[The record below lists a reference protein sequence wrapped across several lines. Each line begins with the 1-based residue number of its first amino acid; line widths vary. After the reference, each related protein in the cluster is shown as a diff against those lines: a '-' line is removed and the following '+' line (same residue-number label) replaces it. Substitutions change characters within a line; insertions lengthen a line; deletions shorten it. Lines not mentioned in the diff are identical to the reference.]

1 MDTVE
6 SYTAV
11 QYVPACSVAVPPA
24 ETLKTRRR
32 RRRRRSIRSIYP
44 VIGIEVN
51 RPDQKAGGG
60 QRWRSKLPTIIT
72 LCSLH
77 HHSMY
82 RLHVPTTSSPQTDS
96 SQSHRRNRR
105 GNHMLIPAAACRC
118 PQLHHNGRMVILPS
132 RHAPA
137 TRYKHGPACTGRP
150 CLYLALNEG

>member
-6 SYTAV
+6 LYTAV

-32 RRRRRSIRSIYP
+32 RRRSIRSIYP

-51 RPDQKAGGG
+51 RTDQRREAGSDGG
-60 QRWRSKLPTIIT
+60 LSSRRSSHSVPFTITVCTYYMYLLP
-72 LCSLH
+72 SH
-77 HHSMY
+77 HRQTHHRVTESQTQQTWKS
-82 RLHVPTTSSPQTDS
+82 HVNSC
-96 SQSHRRNRR
+96 
-105 GNHMLIPAAACRC
+105 CRC

>member
-6 SYTAV
+6 PYTAV
-11 QYVPACSVAVPPA
+11 QYVPACSVAVLPA
-24 ETLKTRRR
+24 ETLKT

-51 RPDQKAGGG
+51 RTDQKAGGG

-72 LCSLH
+72 LCSL
-77 HHSMY
+77 SPSQY
-82 RLHVPTTSSPQTDS
+82 VPITCTYYLVTTDRLITESQTQQTWKSHVNSC
-96 SQSHRRNRR
+96 
-105 GNHMLIPAAACRC
+105 CRC